1 MKAMILAAGRGER
14 LRPLTDKTPKP
25 LIQAGPKRLIEYLI
39 DNLVAAGFDDLIINY
54 AHLGAQFPE
63 TLGDGSRYQARIQYS
78 PEMEGGLET
87 AGGIIHA
94 LPLLGDEPFLVV
106 NGDIWT
112 DFDFASLSEFQL
124 EPSKLCHLVMVNNP
138 PHNPNGDFAVDADG
152 NLDFDGVDKWT
163 FSGIGIYHPAM
174 FSGLSSEK
182 RPLKPLFEQAIEQKR
197 ASAEVYYG
205 DWSDIGTIERLQA
218 LEQQLTKRA

>member
-39 DNLVAAGFDDLIINY
+39 ENLVAAGFDDLIINY
-54 AHLGAQFPE
+54 AHLGDQFPA

-78 PEMEGGLET
+78 PEIEGGLET
-87 AGGIIHA
+87 AGGIIQA

-112 DFDFASLSEFQL
+112 DFDFKSLRQFRL
-124 EPSKLCHLVMVNNP
+124 AADKLCHLIMVNNP
-138 PHNPNGDFAVDADG
+138 PHNPAGDFAVSGDG
-152 NLDFDGVDKWT
+152 NLDFEGTEKWT
-163 FSGIGIYHPAM
+163 FSGIAIYDPAL
-174 FSGLSSEK
+174 FKGLSSEK
-182 RPLKPLFEQAIEQKR
+182 RPLKPLFEQAIQQQQ
-197 ASAEVYYG
+197 ATAEVYAG
-205 DWSDIGTIERLQA
+205 EWSDIGTIERLQA
-218 LEQQLTKRA
+218 LEQQLAKQA